1 MQIPAYRLN
10 DSFWKNDE
18 LCVVLSAMILSEQN
32 YQRNVIF
39 KQHNQIY
46 CIFSSILAGLSDFFN
61 VILVWYFPINFVK
74 IILRK
79 KFFNEIQQG
88 EIKLKKAITSI
99 LVAFALFLSAFIT
112 SSAMA
117 GGFAIGIIGATGKV
131 DTSGSETEGT
141 GSADGKGTADKE
153 KNTTSVQESL
163 TYGSIFAEYSFGEM
177 YGMTLG
183 VSYTPMD
190 RSLGTKSRTDTQSTY
205 EEKDTNGSNDSG
217 TYTAKADISNHAT
230 IYIEP
235 TFMPTD
241 NFGLYLKGGVS
252 RVVVNALES
261 ITFGE
266 DSSAYGNET
275 VLGGMLGLGAKVV
288 HDSGLMFKLEYTK
301 TIYETVKMTS
311 TTGNKNIISADPE
324 IEAFRLAIG
333 YQF

>member
-18 LCVVLSAMILSEQN
+18 LCVVLSAMILSEQK

-46 CIFSSILAGLSDFFN
+46 CIFSSILVGLSDFFN
-61 VILVWYFPINFVK
+61 VILLWHFPINFVK
-74 IILRK
+74 ITLRK

-88 EIKLKKAITSI
+88 ERALKKLITSV
-99 LVAFALFLSAFIT
+99 LVAFGLFLSAFLT

-117 GGFAIGIIGATGKV
+117 GSFGIGAIGSGAHFGTTGN
-131 DTSGSETEGT
+131 EI
-141 GSADGKGTADKE
+141 DGGELNGAEQDA
-153 KNTTSVQESL
+153 NVL
-163 TYGSIFAEYSFGEM
+163 YGSIFAEYTFGEM
-177 YGMTLG
+177 YGLTLG

-190 RSLGTKSRTDTQSTY
+190 RSLGTKSRTDTQTTADAADSSA
-205 EEKDTNGSNDSG
+205 SNDSG
-217 TYTAKADISNHAT
+217 TYTAKADISSHAT

-252 RVVVNALES
+252 RVIVNSLES

-288 HDSGLMFKLEYTK
+288 HDSGLLFKLEYTK

-311 TTGNKNIISADPE
+311 TSGNKNIISADPE

-333 YQF
+333 YKF

>member
-18 LCVVLSAMILSEQN
+18 LCVVLSAMILSEQK

-46 CIFSSILAGLSDFFN
+46 CIFSSILVGLSDFFN
-61 VILVWYFPINFVK
+61 VILIWHFPINFVK
-74 IILRK
+74 ITRRK

-88 EIKLKKAITSI
+88 EIKLRKTITSVV
-99 LVAFALFLSAFIT
+99 VALGFFLSTFVT

-117 GGFAIGIIGATGKV
+117 GSYAIGIIGATGKV

-141 GSADGKGTADKE
+141 GDKE
-153 KNTTSVQESL
+153 TTSTTVQEGIL
-163 TYGSIFAEYSFGEM
+163 YGSIFAEYTFGEM
-177 YGMTLG
+177 YGLTLG

-190 RSLGTKSRTDTQSTY
+190 RALGTKSRTDTQSNIKET
-205 EEKDTNGSNDSG
+205 SNDSG

-252 RVVVNALES
+252 RVIVNSLES
-261 ITFGE
+261 IALGD
-266 DSSAYGNET
+266 DSSAYGDET
-275 VLGGMLGLGAKVV
+275 VTGRMFGLGAKVV
-288 HDSGLMFKLEYTK
+288 HDSGLLFKLEYTK

-311 TTGNKNIISADPE
+311 TSGNKNIISADPE
-324 IEAFRLAIG
+324 IEAFRFAIG

>member
-1 MQIPAYRLN
+1 
-10 DSFWKNDE
+10 
-18 LCVVLSAMILSEQN
+18 MILSEQN

-46 CIFSSILAGLSDFFN
+46 CIFSSILVGLSDFFN
-61 VILVWYFPINFVK
+61 VILIWHFPINFVK
-74 IILRK
+74 ITLRN

-88 EIKLKKAITSI
+88 EIKLKKTITSAV
-99 LVAFALFLSAFIT
+99 VAIGFFLSTFVT

-117 GGFAIGIIGATGKV
+117 GSYAIGIIGATGKV
-131 DTSGSETEGT
+131 DTSGSEKDTFGSSEGT
-141 GSADGKGTADKE
+141 I
-153 KNTTSVQESL
+153 QENL
-163 TYGSIFAEYSFGEM
+163 VYGSLFAEYTFGEM

-190 RSLGTKSRTDTQSTY
+190 RSLGTKSRTDTQSDSDETS
-205 EEKDTNGSNDSG
+205 DDSG

-252 RVVVNALES
+252 RVIVNSLES
-261 ITFGE
+261 ITLGE

-288 HDSGLMFKLEYTK
+288 HDSGLLFKLEYTK
-301 TIYETVKMTS
+301 TFFETVSMTS
-311 TTGNKNIISADPE
+311 TTGNKNIITAEPE

>member
-1 MQIPAYRLN
+1 
-10 DSFWKNDE
+10 
-18 LCVVLSAMILSEQN
+18 MILSEQK

-46 CIFSSILAGLSDFFN
+46 CIFSSILVGLSDFFN
-61 VILVWYFPINFVK
+61 VILLWHFPINFVK
-74 IILRK
+74 ITFRK

-88 EIKLKKAITSI
+88 EIKLKKTITSVV
-99 LVAFALFLSAFIT
+99 VALGFFLSTFVT

-117 GGFAIGIIGATGKV
+117 GGFAVGIIAATGKV
-131 DTSGSETEGT
+131 DTSGSETEGRADAVT
-141 GSADGKGTADKE
+141 GLKE
-153 KNTTSVQESL
+153 KTSTSISEGL
-163 TYGSIFAEYSFGEM
+163 LYGSLFAEYTFGEM
-177 YGMTLG
+177 YGLTLG

-190 RSLGTKSRTDTQSTY
+190 SSIGAKSRTDTAPADDDRDAAS
-205 EEKDTNGSNDSG
+205 SNDAG

-252 RVVVNALES
+252 RVVVNSLES

-275 VLGGMLGLGAKVV
+275 VLGGMYGLGAKMV
-288 HDSGLMFKLEYTK
+288 HDSGLLFKLEYTK

-311 TTGNKNIISADPE
+311 TSGNKNIISADPE